1 MPAAERESA
10 AGAPAPA
17 QALARVP
24 TAIGVAHLAGAVQAG
39 RISAADAR
47 RLQRTI
53 GNRAVTRILARYG
66 SQDAR
71 PMQGPANQADARLPS
86 PSGHA
91 MVWDAFDHTL
101 TIFMP
106 KAGPNPEGA
115 VQIVYKEGTPEELAK
130 MPQLGVEDVVPL
142 SKVRA
147 QILEYLRANQGTYQ
161 SETDEELSRRRASGA
176 TLCNKFL
183 GAVTGSLF
191 STTLAGM
198 DPRAD
203 AIKAGRGGAFHT
215 LTDRPDGP
223 RPGDVVAYGKVEPA
237 PKPGDLRR
245 ANFSTVTHVGF
256 FKSRRTGPGGE
267 EIWTVVDGGQPD
279 PAGTRKNIVQE
290 RTRTFTREELDVQIP
305 SRFAT
310 ETKMKGDVTL
320 YVKGTPIDHE
330 KARVKLTCGVLKS
343 KFADAGQNADDKL
356 LRGWLDV
363 DEFYGTGAAPPVT
376 GANDKVFVGNDP
388 EKSGAAKLGAVAR

>member
-1 MPAAERESA
+1 
-10 AGAPAPA
+10 
-17 QALARVP
+17 
-24 TAIGVAHLAGAVQAG
+24 
-39 RISAADAR
+39 
-47 RLQRTI
+47 
-53 GNRAVTRILARYG
+53 
-66 SQDAR
+66 
-71 PMQGPANQADARLPS
+71 
-86 PSGHA
+86 
-91 MVWDAFDHTL
+91 
-101 TIFMP
+101 MP
-106 KAGPNPEGA
+106 KDGPNPEGA

-130 MPQLGVEDVVPL
+130 MPKLGVEDVVPL

-161 SETDEELSRRRASGA
+161 SETEEELSRRRASGA

-256 FKSRRTGPGGE
+256 FKSRHTGPGGE

-279 PAGTRKNIVQE
+279 PGGHQEEHRPGTHAHLHTRGARRPDPVALRHRDEDEGRRHALRQGHPDRLREGAG
-290 RTRTFTREELDVQIP
+290 
-305 SRFAT
+305 S
-310 ETKMKGDVTL
+310 
-320 YVKGTPIDHE
+320 
-330 KARVKLTCGVLKS
+330 S
-343 KFADAGQNADDKL
+343 
-356 LRGWLDV
+356 
-363 DEFYGTGAAPPVT
+363 
-376 GANDKVFVGNDP
+376 
-388 EKSGAAKLGAVAR
+388 